1 MKGIEEMRRT
11 RVKFCGLSDAD
22 DLARAIAEGADAI
35 GFVLWPGSKRAI
47 DVATLAHLAS
57 RVPAFVTRVG
67 LFVDPAAEEVEACL
81 PWLDLLQFHGDE
93 PADFCGRFGR
103 AWIKALRMRDGI
115 DLHAAQADYAAASAL
130 LLDAW
135 RPGMPG
141 GTGETF
147 DWSRIPA
154 ELEKPVI
161 LAGGLSAENVGLA
174 IAAVAPYAVDVSGG
188 IEASAEHQAAGR
200 ARKDG
205 ARMRAFMTAVAAADR
220 R

>member
-1 MKGIEEMRRT
+1 MRRT
-11 RVKFCGLSDAD
+11 RVKFCGLTDAD
-22 DLARAIAEGADAI
+22 DLALAIAEGADAI

-47 DVATLAHLAS
+47 DLATLQQLAS

-67 LFVDPAAEEVEACL
+67 LFVDPSAEEVEACL

-93 PADFCGRFGR
+93 PPAFCARFDR
-103 AWIKALRMRDGI
+103 AWIKALRMRDDI
-115 DLHAAQADYAAASAL
+115 DLYAAQRDYAASSAL

-135 RPGMPG
+135 RPGVPG

-154 ELEKPVI
+154 DLEKPVI
-161 LAGGLSAENVGLA
+161 LAGGLCAENVGQA
-174 IAAVAPYAVDVSGG
+174 IAAVAPFAVDVSGG
-188 IEASAEHQAAGR
+188 IEASAG
-200 ARKDG
+200 RKDS
-205 ARMRAFMTAVAAADR
+205 ARMRAFMTAVTTADR